1 MAATAVR
8 FEGDSAAIYQPRLVR
23 VLDVREEIAPD
34 DQTKRVVTLSLE
46 RGALEYAPGQ
56 FLQIGVFPGGEVP
69 ISISSARGVPGA
81 LFLTVRASGALS
93 QRLTEVRP
101 GAVVGVRGP
110 CGTGFD
116 IDAHRGRDILFVAGG
131 IGLAPLRGLLWQ
143 MLLERADFGRIVVLH
158 GARTPRELLYPWQ
171 YAEWQ
176 RDGVELLLS
185 VDRGDGR
192 WEQLTDPPRCVGII
206 TKLFDRIRLDGPRTS
221 AFLCGPPIMI
231 EVGCK
236 QLTEQMGIPRDR
248 CVTTLERHMKCGIG
262 KCGHC
267 VVVDRYVC
275 VDGPVF
281 RYDELLALER
291 IEPPW

>member
-1 MAATAVR
+1 MAATVFPFAH
-8 FEGDSAAIYQPRLVR
+8 DTSAIYRPQLVR
-23 VLDVREEIAPD
+23 VLDVREEIVPD
-34 DQTKRVVTLSLE
+34 AQTKRVVTISLE
-46 RGALEYAPGQ
+46 RGALDYAPGQ

-69 ISISSARGVPGA
+69 ISISSAHGMPGA
-81 LFLTVRASGALS
+81 LMLTIRNSGALS
-93 QRLTEVRP
+93 EQLTEVHA
-101 GAVVGVRGP
+101 GGVVGIRGP

-143 MLLERADFGRIVVLH
+143 MLLERADFGRIIVLH

-171 YAEWQ
+171 YADWQ
-176 RDGVELLLS
+176 RQRVELLLS
-185 VDRGDGR
+185 ADRGDGR
-192 WEQLTDPPRCVGII
+192 WENETDPPRCVGII
-206 TKLFDRIRLDGPRTS
+206 TKLFERLALDAPRTS

-231 EVGCK
+231 ELGCK
-236 QLTEQMGIPRDR
+236 QLTERLGLARDR

-267 VVVDRYVC
+267 VIVDRYVC

>member
-1 MAATAVR
+1 MAGGTA
-8 FEGDSAAIYQPRLVR
+8 ALYQPRLVR

-34 DQTKRVVTLSLE
+34 AQTKRVVTLSLE
-46 RGALEYAPGQ
+46 RGALDYAPGQ
-56 FLQIGVFPGGEVP
+56 FLQIGMLPGGEVP
-69 ISISSARGVPGA
+69 ISISSAHGVPGA
-81 LFLTVRASGALS
+81 LLLTVRASGALS
-93 QRLTEVRP
+93 QRLTELQP
-101 GAVVGVRGP
+101 GSVVGIRGP

-143 MLLERADFGRIVVLH
+143 MLLERDAFGRIIVLH
-158 GARTPRELLYPWQ
+158 GARNPRELLYPWQ
-171 YAEWQ
+171 YEQWQ
-176 RDGVELLLS
+176 RQGVELLLS
-185 VDRGDGR
+185 VDRGDGS
-192 WEQLTDPPRCVGII
+192 WELDAPPPRSVGII
-206 TKLFDRIRLDGPRTS
+206 TTLFDQIQLNAPRTS

-236 QLTEQMGIPRDR
+236 QLTERFRVARDR
-248 CVTTLERHMKCGIG
+248 CITTLERHMKCGVG

>member
-1 MAATAVR
+1 MAAPVFPFAS
-8 FEGDSAAIYQPRLVR
+8 DKAAIYQPRLVR
-23 VLDVREEIAPD
+23 VLDVKEEIAPD
-34 DQTKRVVTLSLE
+34 AQTKRVVTVSLE
-46 RGALEYAPGQ
+46 RGALDYAPGQ
-56 FLQIGVFPGGEVP
+56 FLQIGALPGGEVP
-69 ISISSARGVPGA
+69 ISISSAHGIPGA
-81 LFLTVRASGALS
+81 LMLTIRASGELS
-93 QRLTEVRP
+93 RRLTELHP
-101 GAVVGVRGP
+101 GSVVGIRGP

-116 IDAHRGRDILFVAGG
+116 MNAHRGRDILFVAGG

-143 MLLERADFGRIVVLH
+143 MLLERADFGRIIVLH
-158 GARTPRELLYPWQ
+158 GARRPHELLYPWQ

-176 RDGVELLLS
+176 RQGVELLLS
-185 VDRGDGR
+185 VDRGDGH
-192 WEQLTDPPRCVGII
+192 WEHEADPPRCVGII
-206 TKLFDRIRLDGPRTS
+206 TKLLYRIQFDAKRTS

-231 EVGCK
+231 ENGCD
-236 QLTEQMGIPRDR
+236 QLTEVLGVAPDR
-248 CVTTLERHMKCGIG
+248 CITTLERHMKCGIG